1 MEQVSSDGESEA
13 ERETGSENSGY
24 DGSRCDGSRVRSEC
38 ETRWVNAREDCEQRR
53 MKGNDKWKEWCVWAQ
68 AAHFP
73 VGDCHGR
80 GKEKGRDL
88 RSEGD
93 GKIVNM

>member
-1 MEQVSSDGESEA
+1 MTEADVMDPESGVSVK
-13 ERETGSENSGY
+13 R
-24 DGSRCDGSRVRSEC
+24 DGSTLEKVILR
-38 ETRWVNAREDCEQRR
+38 DCEQRR